1 MDITM
6 IRMNFRLRLALLLAL
21 LVTISACSK
30 KEESPGTELLKYI
43 PANTPYVVVSQ
54 DKLPDDVYD
63 KLEPQLDR
71 IFGAY
76 QKLIRAGVDG
86 ARAEAEDGDVEAM
99 ESAYAIVEELDEL
112 LSVDGLASAGI
123 DRDSHI
129 AIYGHGLLPV
139 IRLTVSDGE
148 LLEAAIAR
156 LEGRAGQTMK
166 TDSVSGYSYRYVDND
181 ELRVIVAIL
190 ENELVLTIAPDT
202 FGEEQLKTI
211 LGLTLPAENILDSGR
226 LRVAADKYG
235 FDDFAIGLIDIEQ
248 IVATFIEEQDG
259 INAALF
265 AAADYEY
272 SDLDA
277 VCREEIR
284 SMASV
289 MPRIVSGYT
298 DISVTQIA
306 SKAVFEL
313 RDDIASGVAG
323 LAGAVPGLGQSQGGL
338 FSFGMSFNLLALREF
353 YSSRLDAMEAHPLE
367 CELFAELQD
376 GIAEGREILNQPV
389 PPIAYG
395 FKGFL
400 AVIENIEGMDLAN
413 NIPPESI
420 DSRLLLATDNAEG
433 LLAMGAMFSPEI
445 AALNLEP
452 GGEPILLEV
461 PQVQA
466 SGETVY
472 VAMSDNALAVS
483 IGEGM
488 QDGLT
493 SMLAAPVS
501 DPSPFLSV
509 DIDAAGYY
517 EFIGESMAAS
527 AEGDLAENPE
537 LQEAIQDLMTAPGNM
552 FSRFKVDVQ
561 FTGNG
566 VEIISKANLN
576 D

>member
-1 MDITM
+1 M
-6 IRMNFRLRLALLLAL
+6 LAL

-30 KEESPGTELLKYI
+30 KDESPGTDLLKYI
-43 PANTPYVVVSQ
+43 PANTPYVFVSQ

-63 KLEPQLDR
+63 KVEPQLDR
-71 IFGAY
+71 IFVAY

-86 ARAEAEDGDVEAM
+86 AREEAEAEGGDVEAM
-99 ESAYAIVEELDEL
+99 ETAYGIVDELDEL

-123 DRDSHI
+123 DRESHI

-139 IRLTVSDGE
+139 IRVTVSDGD
-148 LLEAAIAR
+148 LLEAAIGR
-156 LEGRAGQTMK
+156 MESRAGQTMN
-166 TDSVSGYSYRYVDND
+166 TDSIGGYSYRYVDND

-190 ENELVLTIAPDT
+190 ENELVLTIAPGA
-202 FGEEQLKTI
+202 FGEEPLKTI
-211 LGLTLPAENILDSGR
+211 LGLTLPAENILDSGK
-226 LRVAADKYG
+226 LSEATDKYG
-235 FDDFAIGLIDIEQ
+235 FDDFAIGLIDIEEL
-248 IVATFIEEQDG
+248 VATFIEEQDG

-265 AAADYEY
+265 AAADYEH
-272 SDLDA
+272 SVLDA

-284 SMASV
+284 SMAAV

-298 DISVTQIA
+298 DISAAQIA
-306 SKAVFEL
+306 SRAVFEL
-313 RDDIASGVAG
+313 REDIASGVAG

-353 YSSRLDAMEAHPLE
+353 YSSRLDAMEANPYE

-395 FKGFL
+395 FTGFL
-400 AVIENIEGMDLAN
+400 AVVENIEGMDLAN

-420 DSRLLLATDNAEG
+420 ESRLLLATDNAEG

-452 GGEPILLEV
+452 GGEPVLLEV
-461 PQVQA
+461 PQLQA

-472 VAMSDNALAVS
+472 IAMSDDALAVS
-483 IGEGM
+483 VGDGM
-488 QDGLT
+488 QAGLT
-493 SMLAAPVS
+493 TMLAAPVS
-501 DPSPFLSV
+501 DPSPFMSV

-517 EFIGESMAAS
+517 KFIGESMAAN
-527 AEGDLAENPE
+527 AEDDLAGNPE

-552 FSRFKVDVQ
+552 FSRFKVDVE

-566 VEIISKANLN
+566 VEIISNARLN